1 MIDAQKQAVFAH
13 VLTTCTKNDKICAR
27 GDDMHKLPIIFNYD
41 DPDILRALIDAKYEL
56 GNLNGLINVLPNPKI
71 ILNAVILGEA
81 KESSSIENIVTTFD
95 EIFKEITLKNQN
107 YNTKEVVNYRE
118 ALLKGYFGIKEKGY
132 LSTNMLVDIHSVIE
146 PNVGGIRKI
155 QGTVILN
162 TKTKEVLHIPPQ
174 SESEIMEYMTNLENY
189 INYSE
194 LHDIDPVLKM
204 AIIHYQFE
212 SIHPFHDGN
221 GRTGRV
227 LNMLY
232 LILEKQISLP
242 ILYLSKY
249 INKTRDEYYKH
260 LHDVRVDDKNIKN
273 YLIYMINGVEETSI
287 FTINFIKNFI
297 SSMDDAAKKIKEL
310 CPEIYSEK
318 LVNYLFFD
326 FYTKNEYFRENLN
339 VSRNTASKYL
349 NLLVEKG
356 ILVVEQVG
364 KQKVYKNTYL
374 YNLIKNW

>member
-1 MIDAQKQAVFAH
+1 
-13 VLTTCTKNDKICAR
+13 
-27 GDDMHKLPIIFNYD
+27 MHKLPIIFNYD

-56 GNLNGLINVLPNPKI
+56 GNLNGFINVLPNPKI

-132 LSTNMLVDIHSVIE
+132 LSTNMIVDIHSVID

-155 QGTVILN
+155 PGTVILN

-174 SESEIMEYMTNLENY
+174 SESEIMEYMSNLEKY

-194 LHDIDPVLKM
+194 FHNIDPILKM
-204 AIIHYQFE
+204 AMIHYQFE

-260 LHDVRVDDKNIKN
+260 LHDVRIDDKNIKS

-318 LVNYLFFD
+318 LVTYLFFD